1 MFQLFQ
7 RPTCPLLR
15 DSSVSKYRIFIL
27 TISITMKK
35 LIISI
40 LPIFMSLCVNAQ
52 IKLKGVR
59 LYSNTYY
66 YELKDVFVDTK
77 GEQFTLESM
86 RIMFYSPNGSDI
98 TVAIQIP
105 GEAPIFM
112 KVDDTKEEPLYDGYN
127 KVGKLLKTLCSGQK
141 CDWNID
147 FGYTASTTSAV
158 DPTVIKIMNK
168 IGSFMG
174 VIDESSIKKI
184 YDKSAKATMEQLK
197 QFHES
202 FLWKS
207 SLKKENGLPKL
218 NNATDALYH
227 MFAQ

>member
-1 MFQLFQ
+1 
-7 RPTCPLLR
+7 
-15 DSSVSKYRIFIL
+15 
-27 TISITMKK
+27 MKK

-59 LYSNTYY
+59 PYSNTYY

>member
-1 MFQLFQ
+1 
-7 RPTCPLLR
+7 
-15 DSSVSKYRIFIL
+15 
-27 TISITMKK
+27 MKK

-127 KVGKLLKTLCSGQK
+127 KVGKLLKTLYSGQK

>member
-1 MFQLFQ
+1 
-7 RPTCPLLR
+7 
-15 DSSVSKYRIFIL
+15 
-27 TISITMKK
+27 MKK

-40 LPIFMSLCVNAQ
+40 LTIFMSLCVNAQ

>member
-1 MFQLFQ
+1 
-7 RPTCPLLR
+7 
-15 DSSVSKYRIFIL
+15 
-27 TISITMKK
+27 MKK

-202 FLWKS
+202 FFMEIFF
-207 SLKKENGLPKL
+207 KKENGLPKL

>member
-1 MFQLFQ
+1 
-7 RPTCPLLR
+7 
-15 DSSVSKYRIFIL
+15 
-27 TISITMKK
+27 MKK

-227 MFAQ
+227 MFAMKITNYIKNAEKE

>member
-1 MFQLFQ
+1 MVVGF
-7 RPTCPLLR
+7 R
-15 DSSVSKYRIFIL
+15 SL

>member
-1 MFQLFQ
+1 
-7 RPTCPLLR
+7 
-15 DSSVSKYRIFIL
+15 
-27 TISITMKK
+27 MKK

-147 FGYTASTTSAV
+147 VGYTASTTSAV

>member
-1 MFQLFQ
+1 
-7 RPTCPLLR
+7 
-15 DSSVSKYRIFIL
+15 
-27 TISITMKK
+27 MKK

-174 VIDESSIKKI
+174 VIDESSIIKI

>member
-1 MFQLFQ
+1 
-7 RPTCPLLR
+7 
-15 DSSVSKYRIFIL
+15 
-27 TISITMKK
+27 MKK

-40 LPIFMSLCVNAQ
+40 FPIFMSLCVNAQ

>member
-1 MFQLFQ
+1 
-7 RPTCPLLR
+7 
-15 DSSVSKYRIFIL
+15 
-27 TISITMKK
+27 MKK

-66 YELKDVFVDTK
+66 YELKDFFVDTK

>member
-1 MFQLFQ
+1 
-7 RPTCPLLR
+7 
-15 DSSVSKYRIFIL
+15 
-27 TISITMKK
+27 MKK

-127 KVGKLLKTLCSGQK
+127 QVGKLLKTLCSGQK

>member
-1 MFQLFQ
+1 
-7 RPTCPLLR
+7 
-15 DSSVSKYRIFIL
+15 
-27 TISITMKK
+27 MKK

-158 DPTVIKIMNK
+158 YPTVIKIMNK

>member
-1 MFQLFQ
+1 
-7 RPTCPLLR
+7 
-15 DSSVSKYRIFIL
+15 
-27 TISITMKK
+27 MKK

-227 MFAQ
+227 TRTVYVS

>member
-1 MFQLFQ
+1 
-7 RPTCPLLR
+7 
-15 DSSVSKYRIFIL
+15 
-27 TISITMKK
+27 MKK

-174 VIDESSIKKI
+174 VIDESSIKNI

>member
-1 MFQLFQ
+1 
-7 RPTCPLLR
+7 
-15 DSSVSKYRIFIL
+15 
-27 TISITMKK
+27 MKK

-174 VIDESSIKKI
+174 VIDESIIKKI

>member
-1 MFQLFQ
+1 
-7 RPTCPLLR
+7 
-15 DSSVSKYRIFIL
+15 
-27 TISITMKK
+27 MKK

-40 LPIFMSLCVNAQ
+40 LPLFMSLCVNAQ

>member
-1 MFQLFQ
+1 
-7 RPTCPLLR
+7 
-15 DSSVSKYRIFIL
+15 
-27 TISITMKK
+27 MKK

-227 MFAQ
+227 MFAA

>member
-1 MFQLFQ
+1 
-7 RPTCPLLR
+7 
-15 DSSVSKYRIFIL
+15 
-27 TISITMKK
+27 MKK

-86 RIMFYSPNGSDI
+86 MIMFYSPNGSDI

>member
-1 MFQLFQ
+1 
-7 RPTCPLLR
+7 
-15 DSSVSKYRIFIL
+15 
-27 TISITMKK
+27 MKK

-112 KVDDTKEEPLYDGYN
+112 KVDDTKEEPLYDGYS

>member
-1 MFQLFQ
+1 
-7 RPTCPLLR
+7 
-15 DSSVSKYRIFIL
+15 
-27 TISITMKK
+27 MKK

-112 KVDDTKEEPLYDGYN
+112 TVDDTKEEPLYDGYN

>member
-1 MFQLFQ
+1 
-7 RPTCPLLR
+7 
-15 DSSVSKYRIFIL
+15 
-27 TISITMKK
+27 MKK

-112 KVDDTKEEPLYDGYN
+112 KVDDTKEEPLYGYN

>member
-1 MFQLFQ
+1 
-7 RPTCPLLR
+7 
-15 DSSVSKYRIFIL
+15 
-27 TISITMKK
+27 MKK

-112 KVDDTKEEPLYDGYN
+112 KVDDTKVEPLYDGYN

>member
-1 MFQLFQ
+1 
-7 RPTCPLLR
+7 
-15 DSSVSKYRIFIL
+15 
-27 TISITMKK
+27 MKK

-77 GEQFTLESM
+77 GERFTLESM

>member
-1 MFQLFQ
+1 M
-7 RPTCPLLR
+7 T
-15 DSSVSKYRIFIL
+15 
-27 TISITMKK
+27 K

>member
-1 MFQLFQ
+1 
-7 RPTCPLLR
+7 
-15 DSSVSKYRIFIL
+15 
-27 TISITMKK
+27 MKK

-207 SLKKENGLPKL
+207 SLKKAEFNLQMQQ
-218 NNATDALYH
+218 NSD
-227 MFAQ
+227 

>member
-1 MFQLFQ
+1 
-7 RPTCPLLR
+7 
-15 DSSVSKYRIFIL
+15 
-27 TISITMKK
+27 MKK

-86 RIMFYSPNGSDI
+86 RIKFYSPNGSDI

>member
-1 MFQLFQ
+1 
-7 RPTCPLLR
+7 
-15 DSSVSKYRIFIL
+15 
-27 TISITMKK
+27 MKK

-86 RIMFYSPNGSDI
+86 IIMFYSPNGSDI

>member
-1 MFQLFQ
+1 
-7 RPTCPLLR
+7 
-15 DSSVSKYRIFIL
+15 
-27 TISITMKK
+27 MKK

-174 VIDESSIKKI
+174 VSIKSSIKKI

>member
-1 MFQLFQ
+1 
-7 RPTCPLLR
+7 
-15 DSSVSKYRIFIL
+15 
-27 TISITMKK
+27 MKK

-174 VIDESSIKKI
+174 VIEI

>member
-1 MFQLFQ
+1 
-7 RPTCPLLR
+7 
-15 DSSVSKYRIFIL
+15 
-27 TISITMKK
+27 MKK

-202 FLWKS
+202 FLWQS

>member
-1 MFQLFQ
+1 
-7 RPTCPLLR
+7 
-15 DSSVSKYRIFIL
+15 
-27 TISITMKK
+27 MKK

-105 GEAPIFM
+105 DEAPIFM

>member
-1 MFQLFQ
+1 
-7 RPTCPLLR
+7 
-15 DSSVSKYRIFIL
+15 
-27 TISITMKK
+27 MKK

-227 MFAQ
+227 MFAQKITNYIKNAEKE

>member
-1 MFQLFQ
+1 
-7 RPTCPLLR
+7 
-15 DSSVSKYRIFIL
+15 
-27 TISITMKK
+27 MKK

-218 NNATDALYH
+218 NNATDAYTICLH
-227 MFAQ
+227 NKSRTI

>member
-1 MFQLFQ
+1 
-7 RPTCPLLR
+7 
-15 DSSVSKYRIFIL
+15 
-27 TISITMKK
+27 MKK

-147 FGYTASTTSAV
+147 FGYTASTTSAI

>member
-1 MFQLFQ
+1 
-7 RPTCPLLR
+7 
-15 DSSVSKYRIFIL
+15 
-27 TISITMKK
+27 MKK

-227 MFAQ
+227 MFEQ

>member
-1 MFQLFQ
+1 
-7 RPTCPLLR
+7 
-15 DSSVSKYRIFIL
+15 
-27 TISITMKK
+27 MKK

-40 LPIFMSLCVNAQ
+40 LPIFMNLCVNAQ

>member
-1 MFQLFQ
+1 
-7 RPTCPLLR
+7 
-15 DSSVSKYRIFIL
+15 
-27 TISITMKK
+27 MKK

-141 CDWNID
+141 C
-147 FGYTASTTSAV
+147 TASTTSAV

>member
-1 MFQLFQ
+1 
-7 RPTCPLLR
+7 
-15 DSSVSKYRIFIL
+15 
-27 TISITMKK
+27 MKK

-174 VIDESSIKKI
+174 VIDESSIKII

>member
-1 MFQLFQ
+1 
-7 RPTCPLLR
+7 
-15 DSSVSKYRIFIL
+15 
-27 TISITMKK
+27 MKK

-227 MFAQ
+227 VFAQ

>member
-1 MFQLFQ
+1 
-7 RPTCPLLR
+7 
-15 DSSVSKYRIFIL
+15 
-27 TISITMKK
+27 MKK

-218 NNATDALYH
+218 NHATDALFD